1 VSVGMI
7 YSPSTAL
14 ERRISRLDNSANK
27 SYLIKLISEIPD
39 SIIPE
44 IIDFVLF
51 LKRKEEKQIYRDL
64 LEASESSLKFWDN
77 PIDDEV
83 WNNV

>member
-1 VSVGMI
+1 MSVGMI
-7 YSPSTAL
+7 YSSSTAL